1 MQQILQSILL
11 ELNCSSKEIKLYTA
25 CFELGSS
32 NITTLAK
39 KAKLQRSTTYLIAQQ
54 LVDKRLLYS
63 NGQTYNTR
71 YLAAPPDALARLLE
85 SRKRAVGKAI
95 LKLQDHT
102 DKLLLAY
109 GSSDVLPRVTALQ
122 GRSGLVAA
130 LEKIL
135 SARTEI
141 LLWTNQRSERS
152 IFKQIDHDYFV
163 QSRIERQLPIRVL
176 SVDNPEGL
184 LLLESDSNSYRK
196 SRMLPPE
203 TQFSAETYIFDNTV
217 ITIDFTAEVIV
228 IIIENPSVY
237 HTHQAIFETTWK
249 SLDK

>member
-109 GSSDVLPRVTALQ
+109 GSSDVLPRVTALPRQ
-122 GRSGLVAA
+122 IRSGCGTPRKYSRRAQRFYSGQISVQNVAYSN
-130 LEKIL
+130 KSIMTIL
-135 SARTEI
+135 YKVVS
-141 LLWTNQRSERS
+141 
-152 IFKQIDHDYFV
+152 KD
-163 QSRIERQLPIRVL
+163 
-176 SVDNPEGL
+176 
-184 LLLESDSNSYRK
+184 SYR
-196 SRMLPPE
+196 
-203 TQFSAETYIFDNTV
+203 SAC
-217 ITIDFTAEVIV
+217 
-228 IIIENPSVY
+228 
-237 HTHQAIFETTWK
+237 
-249 SLDK
+249 